1 MKNLLLLAALTAA
14 TSAEECDYFARS
26 AYDSN
31 CLKAPL
37 LTVNTTIPFGPLFPT
52 PPTFVYGVTELSKE
66 DIQTT
71 RERDQFTVL
80 TVYNGPVLLVAWWLP
95 YDNSTLNY
103 DLSQDRNYYILSL
116 ETNSTNPIG
125 GDAGGCTSLLGSE
138 CVRNLKAYFAELAFN
153 ADTVAWGMGY
163 VILHGNITDRPDARS
178 MSCPE
183 DLFIAY
189 NPLENAHEPL
199 IINGMLPCTILLIT
213 VPSVRNND

>member
-14 TSAEECDYFARS
+14 TSAQEECVYFDRS
-26 AYDSN
+26 VYNSN

-52 PPTFVYGVTELSKE
+52 PPTFVYGATEVSKE
-66 DIQTT
+66 VIQTALEIGEAT
-71 RERDQFTVL
+71 GPSD
-80 TVYNGPVLLVAWWLP
+80 YNGPAVRVAWWLP

-103 DLSQDRNYYILSL
+103 DRSQNRNYYIVSL

-138 CVRNLKAYFAELAFN
+138 CVRNLKAYFAEMAFN
-153 ADTVAWGMGY
+153 TEAVEVGMSYVAVHGSHIADRA
-163 VILHGNITDRPDARS
+163 DARG

-183 DLFIAY
+183 DLFVALS
-189 NPLENAHEPL
+189 PLENVHEPVM
-199 IINGMLPCTILLIT
+199 IYGMLPCII
-213 VPSVRNND
+213 

>member
-14 TSAEECDYFARS
+14 TSAQECDYFARS

-52 PPTFVYGVTELSKE
+52 PPTFVYGVTEVSKE
-66 DIQTT
+66 DIQTAQ
-71 RERDQFTVL
+71 ERGEVSVS
-80 TVYNGPVLLVAWWLP
+80 TVYDGPALRVAWWLP

-103 DLSQDRNYYILSL
+103 DLSQGRNYYILSL

-138 CVRNLKAYFAELAFN
+138 CVRNLKAYFAGLTLN
-153 ADTVAWGMGY
+153 ADAVASGLGY
-163 VILHGNITDRPDARS
+163 VTVHGQIGDRPDTRS

-183 DLFIAY
+183 DLFVGSQD
-189 NPLENAHEPL
+189 PLVDVRRPL
-199 IINGMLPCTILLIT
+199 MIYGMLPCTT
-213 VPSVRNND
+213 

>member
-14 TSAEECDYFARS
+14 LTTSTSAQECDYFARS

-52 PPTFVYGVTELSKE
+52 PPIFVYGATELSKE
-66 DIQTT
+66 DIQTAQD
-71 RERDQFTVL
+71 RGATVL
-80 TVYNGPVLLVAWWLP
+80 TIYNGPVLLVAWWLS

-103 DLSQDRNYYILSL
+103 DRSQNRNYHIFSL

-125 GDAGGCTSLLGSE
+125 GDAGGCASLLGSE
-138 CVRNLKAYFAELAFN
+138 CVRNLKPYFAELAFD
-153 ADTVAWGMGY
+153 ADTMSLGMGY
-163 VILHGNITDRPDARS
+163 GLYGLRQIENRPDTRS

-183 DLFIAY
+183 DLFIAE
-189 NPLENAHEPL
+189 NPLENAHAPL
-199 IINGMLPCTILLIT
+199 TMNGMLPCTISLIT
-213 VPSVRNND
+213 